1 MINSHVNHAWQFECV
16 MPSGNKLQS
25 WFYAD
30 TKEDA
35 VQRVKEY
42 MEAKLISI
50 KEIDDPLDTAKKQME
65 SEKARE
71 ALKKKQEEQEERQIS
86 KKKEVDE

>member
-16 MPSGNKLQS
+16 LPSGSRLSS

-30 TKEDA
+30 TEDDATHRIKELMGA
-35 VQRVKEY
+35 R
-42 MEAKLISI
+42 LISI
-50 KEIDDPLDTAKKQME
+50 REIDDPLETAKKQAE

-71 ALKKKQEEQEERQIS
+71 ALAEKKQQDMKQNNY
-86 KKKEVDE
+86 

>member
-16 MPSGNKLQS
+16 LPSGSKLSS

-30 TKEDA
+30 TEDDA
-35 VQRVKEY
+35 TRRIKDY
-42 MEAKLISI
+42 LGAKLISLR
-50 KEIDDPLDTAKKQME
+50 EIDDPLETDKKQAE

-71 ALKKKQEEQEERQIS
+71 ALAEKKQQDMKQNNY
-86 KKKEVDE
+86 

>member
-16 MPSGNKLQS
+16 MPSGSKLQS

-30 TKEDA
+30 TKDDA
-35 VQRVKEY
+35 VHRIKEY

-50 KEIDDPLDTAKKQME
+50 KEIDDPLDTAKKQAE
-65 SEKARE
+65 SDKVRETLARKQQEQQQLAEKKNNE
-71 ALKKKQEEQEERQIS
+71 
-86 KKKEVDE
+86 